1 MCTEK
6 GKKNIYIL
14 CARERE
20 IFVRIWWWKIIQL
33 SKFKRTDF
41 QSLCMTFAISIFQAC
56 QWDKPMWKILA
67 ENKSEEFDFQH
78 WKAFHARYIWV
89 LSALLCTISFRHNS
103 LSFSLSDTKKK
114 KLSIFLMCRQDFMF
128 MMCPLSH
135 FGLYLDYIRDILSL
149 PLKQTK
155 KRRRRDTR
163 FTLSRWIFLST
174 PKYSNLISLILLSA

>member
-6 GKKNIYIL
+6 GKKKKKKSSM
-14 CARERE
+14 RERE
-20 IFVRIWWWKIIQL
+20 IFVWIRWWKIIQL

-78 WKAFHARYIWV
+78 WKAFHALHIWCCRYYYV
-89 LSALLCTISFRHNS
+89 RSVSETTLSLLSLRHE
-103 LSFSLSDTKKK
+103 KKK

-128 MMCPLSH
+128 MMCLCH
-135 FGLYLDYIRDILSL
+135 
-149 PLKQTK
+149 
-155 KRRRRDTR
+155 
-163 FTLSRWIFLST
+163 TLVCI
-174 PKYSNLISLILLSA
+174 